1 MLELLILADD
11 LTGAADSAA
20 RCFSAGL
27 SATVTLTPPVVAIAA
42 ATLACAS
49 DSRHL
54 APERAAARVRRLARD
69 VRRLHPRRWY
79 KKIDST
85 LRGNLGAEIDALLD
99 MLDLPNALICPAF
112 PAQRRGLRAG
122 FLVIDPPATDP
133 PHLPSLLAQQSRYP
147 IAAFDLSEVR
157 AGAASLAE
165 RIAAAR
171 HTARLFVC
179 DALSDADLALI
190 LDAATLAAP
199 ETLLCGSAGLV
210 GALAPRLAASLPA
223 TPTHA
228 MIDPPAATAFLVIGS
243 GSGAARRQIDRLR
256 RECVLNAYMPGMP
269 PPRPGAVTLLH
280 LPPPPANARLDGTR
294 ARRLATVLADT
305 ALEWIALHAPALLM
319 LSGGATAIAVLRRL
333 GVTRLDVARELL
345 PGIPLCTGVDASGR
359 RLAVILKPG
368 NFGDERVLIDLL
380 DQARSNG

>member
-27 SATVTLTPPVVAIAA
+27 SATVALTPPAAAISA

-54 APERAAARVRRLARD
+54 APERAAARVRRLARPL
-69 VRRLHPRRWY
+69 RRLHPRRWY
-79 KKIDST
+79 KKVDST

-99 MLDLPNALICPAF
+99 VLDLPNALICPAF

-122 FLVIDPPATDP
+122 LLVIDPPAANP
-133 PHLPSLLAQQSRYP
+133 PHLPSLLARQSRYP
-147 IAAFDLSEVR
+147 VAAFDLSQVR

-171 HTARLFVC
+171 HNARLLIC
-179 DALSDADLALI
+179 DALDDADLAII
-190 LDAATLAAP
+190 LDAAALAAP
-199 ETLLCGSAGLV
+199 ETLLCGSAGLA
-210 GALAPRLAASLPA
+210 GALAPRLAATLPA
-223 TPTHA
+223 TPAHA
-228 MIDPPAATAFLVIGS
+228 MIDAPAETAFLVIGS
-243 GSGAARRQIDRLR
+243 GSGAAQRQINALR

-269 PPRPGAVTLLH
+269 PPQPGAVTLLH
-280 LPPPPANARLDGTR
+280 LPPPPANARLDGVR
-294 ARRLATVLADT
+294 ARRLAMTLAD
-305 ALEWIALHAPALLM
+305 AAQEWITAYQPALLA
-319 LSGGATAIAVLRRL
+319 LSGGATAIMVLRRL

-380 DQARSNG
+380 DRARSNG